1 MTPLNKTFSY
11 ARLSGKFA
19 IRALDQVRE
28 VYGVRRISLD
38 ENTRMVQVEYDASR
52 LHAGDVAALLSE
64 AGIAL
69 LEWPPAAA

>member
-11 ARLSGKFA
+11 TRLPGKFA
-19 IRALDQVRE
+19 IRALDQIRE

-38 ENTRMVQVEYDASR
+38 ENARTVQVEYDASR
-52 LHAGDVAALLSE
+52 LHADDVAALLSE

-69 LEWPPAAA
+69 LEWPPAAV

>member
-1 MTPLNKTFSY
+1 LTPLNKTFSY

-38 ENTRMVQVEYDASR
+38 ENTRTVQVEYDASR
-52 LHAGDVAALLSE
+52 LHADDVAALLSE

>member
-1 MTPLNKTFSY
+1 LTPLNKTFSY

-28 VYGVRRISLD
+28 VYGVRRISFD
-38 ENTRMVQVEYDASR
+38 EKARTVQVEYDASR
-52 LHAGDVAALLSE
+52 LHADDVAALLRE